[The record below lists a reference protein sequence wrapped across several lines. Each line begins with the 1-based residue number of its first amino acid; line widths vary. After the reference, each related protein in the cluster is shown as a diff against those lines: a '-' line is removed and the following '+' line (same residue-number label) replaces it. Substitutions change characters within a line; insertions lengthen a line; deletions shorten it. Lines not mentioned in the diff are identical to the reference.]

1 MTGTIR
7 KRGEKC
13 YQIRVSMGFDPKSG
27 KRRRHEKTI
36 HGTRK
41 EAERYMREFVQS
53 YETGRVVQS
62 SDQALKDYL
71 LYWIDSAKAGK
82 LAERTLY
89 DYRNIVG
96 LHFSGKI
103 GKVALSHLRP
113 LDVQDFYQSLAD
125 YSLSQRRQVHN
136 ILKPALR
143 QAVNWGLIDYN
154 PCDKVEPPR
163 SKRRQQKNTI
173 RAMTQEQAQ
182 RFLAAADQDRWATLW
197 HLLLATG
204 MRPQEAYALQ
214 WSEVDFDRDTIRIV
228 HSLYRCRGG
237 NGGWELQPPKTERS
251 RRSIV
256 VPRSVMEKLER
267 HREHQAA
274 ERALYRVPYEDND
287 FVFACYN
294 GSPLHERNLDQ
305 RHFKPTL
312 ERAGLPNFRI
322 YDLRHSTASL
332 LLLRKVPAKIVS
344 ERLGHSSITLTLD
357 TYSHVLPTMQA
368 MAAEELAATGLF

>member
-1 MTGTIR
+1 MTGIIR

-13 YQIRVSMGFDPKSG
+13 YQIRVSMGFDPKTG

-71 LYWIDSAKAGK
+71 LYWIDNAKAGK
-82 LAERTLY
+82 LADRTVY
-89 DYRNIVG
+89 DYRQIVE

-103 GKVALSHLRP
+103 GKVELAKLRP
-113 LDVQDFYQSLAD
+113 MQIQDFYQTLAH

-136 ILKPALR
+136 VLRPALR
-143 QAVNWGLIDYN
+143 QAVNWGLIDNN
-154 PCDKVEPPR
+154 PCDKVEPLR

-173 RAMTQEQAQ
+173 RAMSQEQAKL
-182 RFLAAADQDRWATLW
+182 FLAAAEEDRWAVLW
-197 HLLLATG
+197 RLLLATG

-214 WSEVDFDRDTIRIV
+214 WSEVDFEHDTIRIV
-228 HSLYRCRGG
+228 HSLYRCRG
-237 NGGWELQPPKTERS
+237 NEGGWELQPPKTERS
-251 RRSIV
+251 RRSVV
-256 VPRSVMEKLER
+256 VPRSIMDSLKQ
-267 HREHQAA
+267 HRIHQA
-274 ERALYRVPYEDND
+274 EQRTIMRKDVVDLG
-287 FVFACYN
+287 FVFASHN
-294 GSPLHERNLDQ
+294 GALLHERNLDR

-312 ERAGLPNFRI
+312 ERANLPSFRI

-357 TYSHVLPTMQA
+357 TLLA
-368 MAAEELAATGLF
+368 RAAHHAETRC